1 MDKSIFTALNSM
13 QILKNNQSVVSQNL
27 SNTNVVGYKK
37 DIQANFGSVYLDRE
51 KGIDPRVFAFS
62 DVGAFDNSQ
71 GPLNPSERK
80 LDLAID
86 GDGYF
91 IVKPEGGKLALSR
104 RGDLKV
110 GIDGTLRD
118 NAGAQIFSV
127 DLEPIE
133 IPPYRNI
140 SIAND
145 GIITIEPLNA
155 EPGEQVVVGQIA
167 TTKGS
172 EEVKLVKSLDGFIR
186 TEEGEVPEPDQQ
198 SRIVSG
204 FLEGSNVKSVDEL
217 VSGIEQSR
225 SYEINVKFITTA
237 KELDEAGSSLMRMPN

>member
-167 TTKGS
+167 STKGS

-186 TEEGEVPEPDQQ
+186 TEDGEVPEPDQQ

>member
-27 SNTNVVGYKK
+27 SNTDVIGYKK
-37 DIQANFGSVYLDRE
+37 DIHANFGSIYLDRQ

-62 DVGAFDNSQ
+62 DIGAFDNSP
-71 GPLNPSERK
+71 GSLKPSDRK

-86 GDGYF
+86 GDGFF
-91 IVKPEGGKLALSR
+91 IVKPQGGKLALSR

-110 GIDGTLRD
+110 GQDSTLRD
-118 NAGAQIFSV
+118 NTGAQIFSV

-133 IPPYRNI
+133 VPPYRNI
-140 SIAND
+140 SIASD

-155 EPGEQVVVGQIA
+155 EPGQQIIVGQIA
-167 TTKGS
+167 TTQGT

-186 TEEGEVPEPDQQ
+186 TENGGVPEPNQQ

-204 FLEGSNVKSVDEL
+204 FLESSNVKSVDEL
-217 VSGIEQSR
+217 VTSIENSR
-225 SYEINVKFITTA
+225 GYEINVKFISTA

>member
-13 QILKNNQSVVSQNL
+13 QILKNNQSVISQNL

-140 SIAND
+140 SIADD

-167 TTKGS
+167 STKGS

-186 TEEGEVPEPDQQ
+186 TEDGGVPEPDQQ

>member
-62 DVGAFDNSQ
+62 DVGAFDASQ
-71 GPLNPSERK
+71 GPLKPSDRK

-86 GDGYF
+86 GPGYF

-110 GIDGTLRD
+110 GHLR
-118 NAGAQIFSV
+118 
-127 DLEPIE
+127 EEIE
-133 IPPYRNI
+133 MEL
-140 SIAND
+140 
-145 GIITIEPLNA
+145 GM
-155 EPGEQVVVGQIA
+155 
-167 TTKGS
+167 
-172 EEVKLVKSLDGFIR
+172 KS
-186 TEEGEVPEPDQQ
+186 P
-198 SRIVSG
+198 
-204 FLEGSNVKSVDEL
+204 
-217 VSGIEQSR
+217 
-225 SYEINVKFITTA
+225 A
-237 KELDEAGSSLMRMPN
+237 EAGDKNLTWISVV

>member
-155 EPGEQVVVGQIA
+155 EPGQQVVVGQIA

-186 TEEGEVPEPDQQ
+186 TEDGGIPEPDQQ

>member
-91 IVKPEGGKLALSR
+91 IVKPDGGKLALSR

-155 EPGEQVVVGQIA
+155 EPGQQVVVGQIA

-186 TEEGEVPEPDQQ
+186 TEDGGIPEPDQQ

>member
-71 GPLNPSERK
+71 GPLKPSERK

-91 IVKPEGGKLALSR
+91 IVKPDGGKLALSR

-140 SIAND
+140 SIADD

-167 TTKGS
+167 STKGS

-186 TEEGEVPEPDQQ
+186 TEDGGVPEPDQQ

>member
-91 IVKPEGGKLALSR
+91 IVKPDGGKLALSR

-155 EPGEQVVVGQIA
+155 EPGQQVVVGQIA

-186 TEEGEVPEPDQQ
+186 TEDGGVPEPDQQ

>member
-37 DIQANFGSVYLDRE
+37 DIQANFGSIYLDRE

-91 IVKPEGGKLALSR
+91 IVKPDGGKLALSR

-118 NAGAQIFSV
+118 NTGAQIFSV

-140 SIAND
+140 SVAND

-155 EPGEQVVVGQIA
+155 EPGQQVVVGQIA
-167 TTKGS
+167 STKGS

-186 TEEGEVPEPDQQ
+186 TEDGGIPEPDQQ